1 MNDKIII
8 SILILLIIPLAYLMS
23 DKISTYINNLSN
35 KQTVVTKIPD
45 IQECKAS
52 VNKINQVIDISKVLV
67 KQLRDVH
74 DARNARDVNDVTDVN
89 VSNTSEIKKSFL
101 YCIDLLNEAVWL
113 SGYNCNNRIFTSS
126 VIVYNEAYN
135 YWLDNKDNDLVRLEV
150 AEKINKIADELA
162 LY

>member
-35 KQTVVTKIPD
+35 KQTDVTKIPD
-45 IQECKAS
+45 IQECKGS

-74 DARNARDVNDVTDVN
+74 DARSASDMNDVTE
-89 VSNTSEIKKSFL
+89 SNTSEIKKSFL

>member
-1 MNDKIII
+1 MNELHEKIII

-23 DKISTYINNLSN
+23 DKISTYINNFSY
-35 KQTVVTKIPD
+35 KQTDVITKIPD
-45 IQECKAS
+45 IQECKAFAD
-52 VNKINQVIDISKVLV
+52 NIRQVIDASRVLV
-67 KQLRDVH
+67 KQLRS
-74 DARNARDVNDVTDVN
+74 ASDVNG
-89 VSNTSEIKKSFL
+89 SYTSEIKKSFL
-101 YCIDLLNEAVWL
+101 YCIDLLNDAAWL

-126 VIVYNEAYN
+126 NIVYNEAYN

>member
-1 MNDKIII
+1 MNEKIII
-8 SILILLIIPLAYLMS
+8 SILILLIIPLAYLLS
-23 DKISTYINNLSN
+23 DKISTYINNFSN
-35 KQTVVTKIPD
+35 KQTDIVTKIPD
-45 IQECKAS
+45 IQECKGS
-52 VNKINQVIDISKVLV
+52 VNKINQVIDISRVLV
-67 KQLRDVH
+67 KQLQ
-74 DARNARDVNDVTDVN
+74 DVNASDA
-89 VSNTSEIKKSFL
+89 SEIKKSFL

>member
-1 MNDKIII
+1 MNEMNDKIII
-8 SILILLIIPLAYLMS
+8 SILILLIIPLGYLIS
-23 DKISTYINNLSN
+23 KQISTYINNLSN
-35 KQTVVTKIPD
+35 KQTDIVIKIPD
-45 IQECKAS
+45 IQECKGS

-67 KQLRDVH
+67 KQLRDV
-74 DARNARDVNDVTDVN
+74 NDVSVN
-89 VSNTSEIKKSFL
+89 VSDTSEIKKSFL

-162 LY
+162 LYL

>member
-23 DKISTYINNLSN
+23 DKISTYINNLSS

-45 IQECKAS
+45 IQECKGS

-67 KQLRDVH
+67 KQLRDASAS
-74 DARNARDVNDVTDVN
+74 DANVNDVTE
-89 VSNTSEIKKSFL
+89 SNTSEIKKSFL

-150 AEKINKIADELA
+150 AEKINKIADELV

>member
-8 SILILLIIPLAYLMS
+8 SILILLIIPLGYLIS
-23 DKISTYINNLSN
+23 KQISTYINTSSTTKNDI
-35 KQTVVTKIPD
+35 TKIPNT
-45 IQECKAS
+45 QECKAS

-67 KQLRDVH
+67 KQLRSSSDVG
-74 DARNARDVNDVTDVN
+74 D
-89 VSNTSEIKKSFL
+89 TSEIKKSFL

-113 SGYNCNNRIFTSS
+113 SGYNCNNMIFTSS

-150 AEKINKIADELA
+150 AEKINKIADKLA

>member
-23 DKISTYINNLSN
+23 DKISTYMNNLSN
-35 KQTVVTKIPD
+35 KQAVVTKIPD

-67 KQLRDVH
+67 KQLRDASAS
-74 DARNARDVNDVTDVN
+74 DANE
-89 VSNTSEIKKSFL
+89 SNTSEIKKSFL

>member
-23 DKISTYINNLSN
+23 DKISTYINNLSE

-45 IQECKAS
+45 TQECKGS
-52 VNKINQVIDISKVLV
+52 VNKIDQVIDISKVLV
-67 KQLRDVH
+67 KQLRNSD
-74 DARNARDVNDVTDVN
+74 D
-89 VSNTSEIKKSFL
+89 TSEIKKSFL

-150 AEKINKIADELA
+150 AEKINKIAEELV
-162 LY
+162 LYV